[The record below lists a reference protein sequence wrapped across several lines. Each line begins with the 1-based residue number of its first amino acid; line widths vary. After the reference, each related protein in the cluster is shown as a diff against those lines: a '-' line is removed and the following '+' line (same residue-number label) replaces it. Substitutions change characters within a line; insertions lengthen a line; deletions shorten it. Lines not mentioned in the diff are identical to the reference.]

1 MVPLHRFRQRLR
13 MHAAGTSDDLDFGK
27 ITQPRHY
34 TITHLVVRDAT
45 STPTGAVTILVQGH
59 GYDHII
65 DEVPAPA
72 AGRAYVFL
80 DEILLDEGE
89 TLTVRFAGATAAD
102 VLEAFIEG
110 AWWED
115 PRTET
120 P

>member
-1 MVPLHRFRQRLR
+1 MQGVHRFRQRLR

-45 STPTGAVTILVQGH
+45 TTPTGAITILVQGH

-72 AGRAYVFL
+72 VGRAYVFT
-80 DEILLDEGE
+80 DEILLDDGE
-89 TLTVRFAGATAAD
+89 TLTIRFAGATAAD

-110 AWWED
+110 QWSEE
-115 PRTET
+115 PRQET